1 MFSSLVRKFEFE
13 YWVTHCGTDG
23 YLYLLFQR
31 MFLKLTIQLAGV
43 SVLMSIGM
51 NLIVKD
57 DGEDFVISNW
67 FDRAALQNKE
77 FSNYRGWFHVI
88 MVFVTTFLTIRAI

>member
-1 MFSSLVRKFEFE
+1 
-13 YWVTHCGTDG
+13 
-23 YLYLLFQR
+23 
-31 MFLKLTIQLAGV
+31 
-43 SVLMSIGM
+43 MSIAM

-57 DGEDFVISNW
+57 DDDSDKSFISNW

-88 MVFVTTFLTIRAI
+88 MVFLNTFLTIRIIQTIRREARTAYHSRY

>member
-1 MFSSLVRKFEFE
+1 
-13 YWVTHCGTDG
+13 
-23 YLYLLFQR
+23 
-31 MFLKLTIQLAGV
+31 MFLKLTVQLAGV

-57 DGEDFVISNW
+57 DGEDFVISKW
-67 FDRAALQNKE
+67 FDRTALQNKE

-88 MVFVTTFLTIRAI
+88 MVAVTSFLTIRAI